1 MLSESLMILI
11 SAIFVLFIIIILR
24 IVLYVARKKDRLIC
38 TLTES
43 QFSIENLKFEK
54 TLELNLNELKSITYI
69 LESYI
74 FDNPYSSSS
83 IVASLNRLIIVKSNN
98 EKINLLFITNNY
110 KEMNGIKEKVKKI
123 QLTHP
128 FVKYKIGYI

>member
-1 MLSESLMILI
+1 
-11 SAIFVLFIIIILR
+11 LR
-24 IVLYVARKKDRLIC
+24 IVLYITRKKDRLIC
-38 TLTES
+38 TLTER

-74 FDNPYSSSS
+74 FDNPFSSSS
-83 IVASLNRLIIVKSNN
+83 IVASLNRLVVVKSNN
-98 EKINLLFITNNY
+98 EKINLLFITNNNN
-110 KEMNGIKEKVKKI
+110 EMNGIKEKVKNI
-123 QLTHP
+123 QLIYP